1 MMSVNIAFTGVYD
14 IDNYGDHLFPIVFKN
29 AMKKRNI
36 DCNLFLFS
44 PTSREKQ
51 GFNQEN
57 KIYPLCDIAKLHEK
71 YCFDAVVVGGG
82 EILHFH
88 AFKHKMANSEYSIYP
103 IYNVWTIPS
112 LFCEEYG
119 VPLLWNNPGAPF
131 KFEGIY
137 ELLAKQM
144 ISKVDYVSVRNK
156 FTFNTIKSL
165 EICNVNLSVDTAFY
179 LPKVLNK
186 KDLLEEVRGL
196 DLKNKYVV
204 FHCNKLISQEYLN
217 IAIDELLLLYQQ
229 GYKIILLPLAYT
241 NGDDDFARKINDIVS
256 NKFITFEGELSILE
270 IISILANTKL
280 YIGVSFHGAITSYVY
295 GKKVIAF
302 DFFSNKKTKDLFELM
317 GLEDNYI
324 TDANNLDEAISNVLN
339 TTYMYEEKHK
349 EIISLLDVHFDQVA
363 SILLETKKKNKGRK
377 FYGEFTDMLT
387 ALSLELQE
395 SQETIINLTNEKNYN
410 LLNWQKC
417 SNELIEMYN
426 DLEKER
432 EKNKQLQ
439 ETINYYKPVIDSKL
453 INAAIKLK
461 KR

>member
-14 IDNYGDHLFPIVFKN
+14 IDNFGDHLFPIVFKK

-51 GFNQEN
+51 GFHQEN
-57 KIYPLCDIAKLHEK
+57 KIYSLHDIAKLHEK
-71 YCFDAVVVGGG
+71 YRFNAVVVGGG

-131 KFEGIY
+131 KFERIY

-165 EICNVNLSVDTAFY
+165 EICDINLSADTAFY
-179 LPKVLNK
+179 LPKILDK
-186 KDLLEEVRGL
+186 KDLLGEVKGL

-204 FHCNKLISQEYLN
+204 FHCNKLISQEYLD
-217 IAIDELLLLYQQ
+217 IAIDSLLLLYQQ

-241 NGDDDFARKINDIVS
+241 NGDDDFARKINDKVS

-270 IISILANTKL
+270 IISILANTML

-295 GKKVIAF
+295 GRKVIAF

-324 TDANNLDEAISNVLN
+324 IDANNLNKTINNVLN
-339 TTYMYEEKHK
+339 TTYMYEEKYN
-349 EIISLLDVHFDQVA
+349 EIIRLLDIHFDQVA
-363 SILLETKKKNKGRK
+363 SILLKIKKKNKGYE
-377 FYGEFTDMLT
+377 FYGEFADMLT

-417 SNELIEMYN
+417 SNELIETYN

-439 ETINYYKPVIDSKL
+439 ETVNYYKPVIDSKL
-453 INAAIKLK
+453 INAVIKLK